1 MSFQYSP
8 FITPLVIAA
17 AACAAFAILAWR
29 RPTLPGSRAFVWL
42 GLGMAGWSLAYAMEL
57 GSTLLT
63 TKLLWAKLQF
73 LFIAVVPLSWL
84 IFVLAYTG
92 QSNRLSPRNRA
103 LLLVIP
109 AATLMLVATDHLHG
123 LVISRVALERHG
135 SYLLLVRSFGPWFW
149 LHAAYSYLLI
159 FLGSIL
165 MIQSII
171 RFPHRYRG
179 QSIALLSAALVPL
192 GSNAIYLLGLSP
204 FASLDLTPFAFTI
217 SAMALAWG
225 TFRGRLLDITPIAYD
240 QAIKSMHDS
249 VLILDDHNRVLDA
262 NQAALTILQKRAARV
277 VGEQVEK
284 LLAPWPR
291 LLQHL
296 QSPTGGREEIVI
308 PNKRHQHYYDVL
320 ISPIYS
326 GSRLAG
332 RLVVFRDI
340 TRRKRYEKALQESE
354 ERFRSAFD
362 QALIGM
368 LLIDLEGDFLAVN
381 SYVSD
386 MLGRSVDELLEMN
399 LKDIVH
405 PEHANIEAKRR
416 KELIDGQIGQIL
428 LEKRYIRKDGEIV
441 WGRYNASLLR
451 DSLGEPM
458 YIVAHLQNL
467 TEQKHIET
475 EKRRLEIQTQVAQR
489 MESIGTLA
497 GGIAHDFNNI
507 LMSIQG
513 NVSLLRSTVRGDRS
527 FKEKLQTIEHY
538 IQSGAKLTQQL
549 LGFARSGKYEVK
561 PLNFNRVIEKTANM
575 FGRTRKGVEIKMN
588 LDQQLWRVNADHSQI
603 EQILLNLYVNAGQAM
618 PRGGTL
624 ILDTNNVFLDGS
636 STRPYRVEPG
646 KYVKVSVTDT
656 GEGMD
661 TAIQQ
666 RIFEPFFTTK
676 EMGRGT
682 GLGLAS
688 VYGIVKNHGGYINVY
703 SEKGFGTTFNLYFPA
718 LDRSAAAEVI
728 VPQAIE
734 RGTETILFVDDEA
747 MILATGEELLKEL
760 GYTVLIAN
768 GGREAAELFAQ
779 KIDEIDL
786 VILDLVMPGLSGK
799 DTFLRIKSTHPQTK
813 VLLAS
818 GYSMN
823 GAVDEILREGCDG
836 FIQKP
841 FNAVQLS
848 TKIRSILDAKASA
861 N

>member
-1 MSFQYSP
+1 ML
-8 FITPLVIAA
+8 LVIAA
-17 AACAAFAILAWR
+17 AACAAFAILAWK
-29 RPTLPGSRAFVWL
+29 RPTLPGARAFVWL
-42 GLGMAGWSLAYAMEL
+42 GMGMAGWSLAYAMEL
-57 GSTLLT
+57 GSRLLV
-63 TKLLWAKLQF
+63 TKVFWAKLQF
-73 LFIAVVPLSWL
+73 LFIAAVPLSWL

-92 QSNRLSPRNRA
+92 QSARLSARNKA
-103 LLLVIP
+103 LLLVLP
-109 AATLMLVATDHLHG
+109 AATLLLVATDHLHG

-135 SYLLLVRSFGPWFW
+135 SYTLLVRSFGPWFW
-149 LHAAYSYLLI
+149 LHAAYCYLLI
-159 FLGSIL
+159 FFGSIL

-171 RFPHRYRG
+171 RSPHRYRA
-179 QSIALLSAALVPL
+179 QSIALLAAALVPL

-204 FASLDLTPFAFTI
+204 FASLDITPFAFSL
-217 SAMALAWG
+217 SAIALAWG
-225 TFRGRLLDITPIAYD
+225 TFRGRLLDITPVAYD

-262 NQAALTILQKRAARV
+262 NQAARAMLGEKPLRI
-277 VGEQVEK
+277 VGEPVET
-284 LLAPWPR
+284 LLAPWPK

-296 QSPTGGREEIVI
+296 HSPSGGREEIVI
-308 PNKRHQHYYDVL
+308 RSEGHPRYYDLL
-320 ISPIYS
+320 ISPITS
-326 GSRLAG
+326 GSLLVG

-340 TRRKRYEKALQESE
+340 TRRKHYEKALRESE

-381 SYVSD
+381 SYVAE
-386 MLGRSVDELLEMN
+386 MLGHSVDELLEMN
-399 LKDIVH
+399 LKDITH
-405 PEHANIEAKRR
+405 AEHANIEAKRR
-416 KELIDGQIGQIL
+416 IELIDGDIKQVL
-428 LEKRYIRKDGEIV
+428 LENRYLRKDGGVV
-441 WGRYNASLLR
+441 WGRYSASLLR
-451 DSLGEPM
+451 DTLGDPM

-467 TEQKHIET
+467 TEQKQIET

-513 NVSLLRSTVRGDRS
+513 NVSLLRSAIKEDLFVS
-527 FKEKLQTIEHY
+527 EKLQTIEHY

-561 PLNFNRVIEKTANM
+561 PLDFNRVIEKTANM
-575 FGRTRKGVEIKMN
+575 FGRTRMGIDIKMT
-588 LDQQLWRVNADHSQI
+588 LDQQLWRVSADHSQV

-618 PRGGTL
+618 PRGGKL
-624 ILDTNNVFLDGS
+624 SLDTSNVFLDGAS
-636 STRPYRVEPG
+636 ARPYRVEPG

-656 GEGMD
+656 GEGID
-661 TAIQQ
+661 AAIQQ

-703 SEKGFGTTFNLYFPA
+703 SEKGLGTTFNLYFPA
-718 LDRSAAAEVI
+718 LDRSAAGEVI

-768 GGREAAELFAQ
+768 GGKEAIELVAQNREY
-779 KIDEIDL
+779 IDL

-799 DTFLRIKSTHPQTK
+799 ETFLRLKATHPQIK
-813 VLLAS
+813 VLLSS
-818 GYSMN
+818 GYSIN
-823 GAVDEILREGCDG
+823 GSVDEILREGCDG

-841 FNAVQLS
+841 FNVVQLS
-848 TKIRSILDAKASA
+848 TKIRRILDAGSKF

>member
-1 MSFQYSP
+1 
-8 FITPLVIAA
+8 
-17 AACAAFAILAWR
+17 
-29 RPTLPGSRAFVWL
+29 
-42 GLGMAGWSLAYAMEL
+42 MAGWSLAYAMEI
-57 GSTLLT
+57 GSPLLAS
-63 TKLLWAKLQF
+63 KLFWVKLQF
-73 LFIAVVPLSWL
+73 VFIAVVPLSWL

-92 QSNRLSPRNRA
+92 QAEKLSVRTKA
-103 LLLVIP
+103 LLLIIP
-109 AATLMLVATDHLHG
+109 VVTLLFVATDHLHG
-123 LVISRVALERHG
+123 LVISRVTLQQKG
-135 SYLLLVRSFGPWFW
+135 SYTLLVRFFGPWFW
-149 LHAAYSYLLI
+149 LYAAYSYLLI

-165 MIQSII
+165 LIHSII
-171 RFPHRYRG
+171 RFPNRYRG
-179 QSIALLSAALVPL
+179 QSTALLAAALVPL
-192 GSNAIYLLGLSP
+192 GCNAIYLLGLSP
-204 FASLDLTPFAFTI
+204 FASLDITPFAFTI
-217 SAMALAWG
+217 SAIALAWG

-262 NQAALTILQKRAARV
+262 NQAALTILKKKTARI

-284 LLAPWPR
+284 LLAPWPK
-291 LLQHL
+291 LQRHFR
-296 QSPTGGREEIVI
+296 SPSGGREEIVI
-308 PNKRHQHYYDVL
+308 RDKDRQQYYDLL

-326 GSRLAG
+326 HNRLTG

-340 TRRKRYEKALQESE
+340 TRRKRSEKALQESE

-368 LLIDLEGDFLAVN
+368 VLIDLEGDFLAVN
-381 SYVSD
+381 SYVSE

-399 LKDIVH
+399 LKDIIH
-405 PEHANIEAKRR
+405 PEHVHIEARRR
-416 KELIDGQIGQIL
+416 KELIAGDIEQIL

-441 WGRYNASLLR
+441 WGRFSASLLR
-451 DSLGEPM
+451 DSLGDPLH
-458 YIVAHLQNL
+458 IVAHLQNL
-467 TEQKHIET
+467 TEQKQIET
-475 EKRRLEIQTQVAQR
+475 EKRRLEIQSQVAQR

-513 NVSLLRSTVRGDRS
+513 NISLLRSTIKGGRS
-527 FKEKLQTIEHY
+527 TTEKLQTIEHY

-561 PLNFNRVIEKTANM
+561 TLELNSVIEKTANM
-575 FGRTRKGVEIKMN
+575 FGRTRKGIDIKMR
-588 LDQQLWRVNADHSQI
+588 LDRQLWKTNADHSQI

-624 ILDTNNVFLDGS
+624 SLDTSNVFLDGS
-636 STRPYRVEPG
+636 STKPYRVQPG

-661 TAIQQ
+661 AAIQQ

-703 SEKGFGTTFNLYFPA
+703 SEKDLGTTFNLYFPA
-718 LDRSAAAEVI
+718 LDRSYAEEI
-728 VPQAIE
+728 DTPQTIE
-734 RGTETILFVDDEA
+734 LGTETILFVDDEA

-768 GGREAAELFAQ
+768 GGKQALELYAEQ
-779 KIDEIDL
+779 INKIDL
-786 VILDLVMPGLSGK
+786 VILDLVMPDVSGK
-799 DTFLRIKSTHPQTK
+799 ETFLRLKSTNPRIK
-813 VLLAS
+813 VLLSS
-818 GYSMN
+818 GYSIN
-823 GAVDEILREGCDG
+823 GAVEELLREGCDG

-841 FNAVQLS
+841 FNAAQLS
-848 TKIRSILDAKASA
+848 VKIRSILDAEATV

>member
-1 MSFQYSP
+1 M
-8 FITPLVIAA
+8 IAS

-42 GLGMAGWSLAYAMEL
+42 GLGMAGWSLVYAMEL
-57 GSTLLT
+57 GSPLLA
-63 TKLLWAKLQF
+63 TKLFWAKLQF
-73 LFIAVVPLSWL
+73 VFIVVVPLSWL
-84 IFVLAYTG
+84 IFVLTYTG
-92 QSNRLSPRNRA
+92 QTEKLSARNKA

-109 AATLMLVATDHLHG
+109 TATLLFVATDHLHG
-123 LVISRVALERHG
+123 WVIGNVTLQRQG
-135 SYLLLVRSFGPWFW
+135 SSILLVPNFGPWFW

-159 FLGSIL
+159 FFGSIL
-165 MIQSII
+165 MIQTII

-179 QSIALLSAALVPL
+179 QSIALLTAALVPL
-192 GSNAIYLLGLSP
+192 GCNAIYLLGLSP
-204 FASLDLTPFAFTI
+204 FATLDPTPFSFTI
-217 SAMALAWG
+217 SAIALAWG
-225 TFRGRLLDITPIAYD
+225 TFRGRLLDAAPVAYD
-240 QAIKSMHDS
+240 QAIKSMDDS
-249 VLILDDHNRVLDA
+249 VLILDEHNRVLDA
-262 NQAALTILQKRAARV
+262 NQAALTILKKRTVLV
-277 VGEQVEK
+277 VGEQAEK
-284 LLAPWPR
+284 LLIQWPK
-291 LLQHL
+291 LLPHL
-296 QSPTGGREEIVI
+296 RSPSGGREEIVI
-308 PNKRHQHYYDVL
+308 RNSGHLQYYDLL
-320 ISPIYS
+320 ISPIT
-326 GSRLAG
+326 SRNRLTG

-368 LLIDLEGDFLAVN
+368 VLIDPEGDFLAIN

-386 MLGRSVDELLEMN
+386 MLGHSIDELLEMN
-399 LKDIVH
+399 LKDIIH
-405 PEHANIEAKRR
+405 PDHAHIEAKRR
-416 KELIDGQIGQIL
+416 NELIDGEIEKIL
-428 LEKRYIRKDGEIV
+428 LEKRFIRKDGEIV
-441 WGRYNASLLR
+441 WGRYSASLLR
-451 DSLGEPM
+451 DVLGEPM

-467 TEQKHIET
+467 TEQKQIET
-475 EKRRLEIQTQVAQR
+475 DKRRLEIQTQVAQR

-513 NVSLLRSTVRGDRS
+513 NVSLLRSSAKGGRS
-527 FKEKLQTIEHY
+527 FDEKLLTIEHY

-561 PLNFNRVIEKTANM
+561 PLDFNSVIEKTANM
-575 FGRTRKGVEIKMN
+575 FGRTRLGVEIKKN
-588 LDQQLWRVNADHSQI
+588 LNHGLWKVNADHSQI
-603 EQILLNLYVNAGQAM
+603 EQILLNLYVNASQAM

-624 ILDTNNVFLDGS
+624 SLDTDNVFLDGLS
-636 STRPYRVEPG
+636 AKPYRVEPG

-661 TAIQQ
+661 SAIQQ

-703 SEKGFGTTFNLYFPA
+703 SEKGIGTTFHLYFPA
-718 LDRSAAAEVI
+718 LEHSAASETVA
-728 VPQAIE
+728 PPAIE
-734 RGTETILFVDDEA
+734 RGSESILFVDDEA

-760 GYTVLIAN
+760 GYSVLIAN
-768 GGREAAELFAQ
+768 GGKEAVELYMQ
-779 KIDEIDL
+779 NMDEIDL

-799 DTFLRIKSTHPQTK
+799 ETFLRLRSTNPRIK
-813 VLLAS
+813 VLLSS
-818 GYSMN
+818 GYSIN
-823 GAVDEILREGCDG
+823 GAVEEILREGCNG

-841 FNAVQLS
+841 FNAFQLS
-848 TKIRSILDAKASA
+848 TKIRSILDAEAKM

>member
-1 MSFQYSP
+1 VSFLFSP
-8 FITPLVIAA
+8 FIAPLVIAA

-42 GLGMAGWSLAYAMEL
+42 GMSMAGWSLAYAMEL
-57 GSTLLT
+57 GSPLLT
-63 TKLLWAKLQF
+63 TKLFWAKLQF
-73 LFIAVVPLSWL
+73 VFIAVVPLSWL
-84 IFVLAYTG
+84 LFVLAYTA
-92 QSNRLSPRNRA
+92 QTEKLSARNKA
-103 LLLVIP
+103 LLLLIP
-109 AATLMLVATDHLHG
+109 TTTLLLVATDHLHG
-123 LVISRVALERHG
+123 LVISRVALQRHG
-135 SYLLLVRSFGPWFW
+135 SYLLLVRFFGPWFW
-149 LHAAYSYLLI
+149 LHAAFSYLLI
-159 FLGSIL
+159 FFGAIL

-179 QSIALLSAALVPL
+179 QSIALLTAALVPL
-192 GSNAIYLLGLSP
+192 GGNVIYLLGLSP
-204 FASLDLTPFAFTI
+204 FASLDITPFAFTI
-217 SAMALAWG
+217 SALALAWA
-225 TFRGRLLDITPIAYD
+225 TFRGRLLDITPVAYD
-240 QAIKSMHDS
+240 QAIKSMQDS
-249 VLILDDHNRVLDA
+249 VLILDDRNRVLDA
-262 NQAALTILQKRAARV
+262 NQAALTILAKRPMRV

-284 LLAPWPR
+284 LLAPWPK

-296 QSPTGGREEIVI
+296 QSASAGREEIVI
-308 PNKRHQHYYDVL
+308 RNKSRQQYYDLL

-326 GSRLAG
+326 RGQLAG

-368 LLIDLEGDFLAVN
+368 MLIDTEGDFLAVN

-386 MLGRSVDELLEMN
+386 MLGLSVDELLEMN
-399 LKDIVH
+399 LTDIIH
-405 PEHANIEAKRR
+405 PEHVHIEAKRR
-416 KELIDGQIGQIL
+416 KALIDGDIEQIL
-428 LEKRYIRKDGEIV
+428 LEKRYLRKNGEVV
-441 WGRYNASLLR
+441 WGRYSASLLR
-451 DSLGEPM
+451 DALGEPM

-467 TEQKHIET
+467 TEQKQIET

-513 NVSLLRSTVRGDRS
+513 NVSLLRSSTKNDQSVS
-527 FKEKLQTIEHY
+527 EKLQTIEHY

-561 PLNFNRVIEKTANM
+561 PLYFNSVIEKTTNM
-575 FGRTRKGVEIKMN
+575 FVRTRMGIDIKMN
-588 LDQQLWRVNADHSQI
+588 LEKKLWKINADHSQV
-603 EQILLNLYVNAGQAM
+603 EQILLNLYVNASQAM

-624 ILDTNNVFLDGS
+624 SLDTANVFLDGA
-636 STRPYRVEPG
+636 STRPYRVAPG

-656 GEGMD
+656 GEGID
-661 TAIQQ
+661 AAIQQ

-703 SEKGFGTTFNLYFPA
+703 SEKGLGTTFNLYFPA
-718 LDRSAAAEVI
+718 LARSAAGELPI
-728 VPQAIE
+728 PQAIE
-734 RGTETILFVDDEA
+734 RGSETILFVDDEA

-768 GGREAAELFAQ
+768 GGAEAVGLFTQ
-779 KIDEIDL
+779 KMDDIDL
-786 VILDLVMPGLSGK
+786 VILDLVMPGLPGK
-799 DTFLRIKSTHPQTK
+799 ETFLRMKSINPQIK
-813 VLLAS
+813 VLLSS
-818 GYSMN
+818 GYSIN
-823 GAVDEILREGCDG
+823 GIVDEILREGCDG

-841 FNAVQLS
+841 FNVAQLS
-848 TKIRSILDAKASA
+848 SKIRSILDAG
-861 N
+861 NRVN

>member
-1 MSFQYSP
+1 
-8 FITPLVIAA
+8 
-17 AACAAFAILAWR
+17 
-29 RPTLPGSRAFVWL
+29 
-42 GLGMAGWSLAYAMEL
+42 MAGWSLAYAMEI
-57 GSTLLT
+57 GSPLLAS
-63 TKLLWAKLQF
+63 KLFWVKLQF
-73 LFIAVVPLSWL
+73 IFIAVVPLSWL

-92 QSNRLSPRNRA
+92 QSEKLSARNKA
-103 LLLVIP
+103 LLLIIP
-109 AATLMLVATDHLHG
+109 VVTLLFVATDHLHG
-123 LVISRVALERHG
+123 LVISRVALQRQG
-135 SYLLLVRSFGPWFW
+135 SYTLLVRFFGPWFW
-149 LHAAYSYLLI
+149 LYAAYSYLLI

-165 MIQSII
+165 LIQSII
-171 RFPHRYRG
+171 RFPNRYRG
-179 QSIALLSAALVPL
+179 QSTALLAAALVPL
-192 GSNAIYLLGLSP
+192 GCNAIYLLGLSP
-204 FASLDLTPFAFTI
+204 FASLDITPFAFTI
-217 SAMALAWG
+217 SAIALAWG

-262 NQAALTILQKRAARV
+262 NQAALTILKKRSVRV

-284 LLAPWPR
+284 LLAPWPK
-291 LLQHL
+291 LHQHFR
-296 QSPTGGREEIVI
+296 SPSGGREEIVI
-308 PNKRHQHYYDVL
+308 RNKERQQYYDLL

-326 GSRLAG
+326 RNRLTG

-368 LLIDLEGDFLAVN
+368 VLIDLEGDFLAVN

-386 MLGRSVDELLEMN
+386 MLGRTVDELLEMN
-399 LKDIVH
+399 LRDIIH
-405 PEHANIEAKRR
+405 PENVHIEARRR
-416 KELIDGQIGQIL
+416 KELIAGDIEQIL

-441 WGRYNASLLR
+441 WGRFSASLLR
-451 DSLGEPM
+451 DTLGDPLH
-458 YIVAHLQNL
+458 IVAHLQNL
-467 TEQKHIET
+467 TEQKQIET

-513 NVSLLRSTVRGDRS
+513 NISLLRSTIKGSRS
-527 FKEKLQTIEHY
+527 TTEKLQTIEHY

-561 PLNFNRVIEKTANM
+561 TLELNSVIEKTANM
-575 FGRTRKGVEIKMN
+575 FGRTRKGIDIKMH
-588 LDQQLWRVNADHSQI
+588 LDQQLWKTNADQSQI

-624 ILDTNNVFLDGS
+624 SLDTSNVFLDGS
-636 STRPYRVEPG
+636 STKPYRVKPG

-661 TAIQQ
+661 AAIQQ

-703 SEKGFGTTFNLYFPA
+703 SEKDQGTTFNLYFPA
-718 LDRSAAAEVI
+718 LDRSSAGEI
-728 VPQAIE
+728 VTPQTIE
-734 RGTETILFVDDEA
+734 LGTETILFVDDEA

-768 GGREAAELFAQ
+768 GGQQAVELYAEQ
-779 KIDEIDL
+779 INEIDL
-786 VILDLVMPGLSGK
+786 VILDLVMPDVSGK
-799 DTFLRIKSTHPQTK
+799 ETFLRLKSTNPRIK
-813 VLLAS
+813 VLLSS
-818 GYSMN
+818 GYSIN
-823 GAVDEILREGCDG
+823 GAVEELLREGCDG

-841 FNAVQLS
+841 FNAAQLS
-848 TKIRSILDAKASA
+848 VKIRSILDAEATV